1 MCKISVQYLRQRVN
15 CAMLKKD
22 VQQDMA
28 EWMKEQ
34 SEADRK
40 LLERLKSLRDDAR
53 EAYNAELRRQK
64 SKYEQRVRRSKPP
77 ST

>member
-1 MCKISVQYLRQRVN
+1 
-15 CAMLKKD
+15 MLEKD

-40 LLERLKSLRDDAR
+40 LLERLKALRDDAR
-53 EAYNAELRRQK
+53 QAYNAELRRQK
-64 SKYEQRVRRSKPP
+64 SKYEQRARRSKPP